1 MIEVGDRVV
10 VTNCSLYKGIELEDI
25 IKSHKVLSVSTVAI
39 TDDVEL
45 QNIELEGVF
54 NSYVIT
60 NLDVRKV

>member
-1 MIEVGDRVV
+1 MIEPGDRVV
-10 VTNCSLYKGIELEDI
+10 VTNCSLYKDIELEDI
-25 IKSHKVLSVSTVAI
+25 IKSHKVLSTSIVAI